1 MNIKKLFS
9 VFSNWEYWPIYMFYI
24 PNVPYGIYL
33 TIKSKSLVFYSAVN
47 PAIKSSGNGTESK
60 YDTVQLIPKRYR
72 PASVLV
78 LPNDDFNKVLEH
90 IKNEGIQFPLI
101 AKPDI
106 GFRGLL
112 VKKIKTENDLKDY
125 LDTYPI
131 KIIVQEFISYPNEC
145 GLFYHRL
152 PNKENGKIT
161 SITLKKFLTVKGNGI
176 LTISELILQ
185 NDRAKIY
192 FELLKEIHQEKL
204 NFVLEKDKK
213 FLLNDIG
220 NHVKGTQFI
229 SGNHLINKKLIEV
242 FDTINKQIDG
252 WYYGRLDIKYDSIEA
267 LERGDNFKILEINGI
282 ISEPTHIY
290 DSTKYTYFKALKIL
304 RKHWKIMYEISKI
317 NRQLKQSQFTTTN
330 DFIKEVRDLKNYTK
344 KVKELSI

>member
-1 MNIKKLFS
+1 MNVKKFFS
-9 VFSNWEYWPIYMFYI
+9 VFLNWEYWPIYMFYI

-33 TIKSKSLVFYSAVN
+33 VLKSKKIVFFSAVN

-60 YDTVQLIPKRYR
+60 YDTVQLIPKKYR
-72 PASVLV
+72 PKSVLII
-78 LPNDDFNKVLEH
+78 PTDNFNKVLEH
-90 IKNEGIQFPLI
+90 IKNEDIQFPLI
-101 AKPDI
+101 VKPDV

-112 VKKIKTENDLKDY
+112 VKKISSEDELRIY
-125 LDTYPI
+125 LDKYPI
-131 KIIVQEFISYPNEC
+131 KIILQEFISYPNEC
-145 GLFYHRL
+145 GLFYYRL

-161 SITLKKFLTVKGNGI
+161 SITLKKFLTVKGDGI
-176 LTISELILQ
+176 STISELILR

-204 NFVLEKDKK
+204 NSVLEKDKN

-229 SGNHLINKKLIEV
+229 SGNHLISNDLTRV
-242 FDTINKQIDG
+242 LDTINMQIDG

-267 LERGDNFKILEINGI
+267 LERGEDFKILEINGI

-290 DSTKYTYFKALKIL
+290 DSTKYTYFQALKIL
-304 RKHWKIMYEISKI
+304 RNHWKIIYEISKI
-317 NRQLKQSQFTTTN
+317 NRQLKQSNFTSTKE
-330 DFIKEVRDLKNYTK
+330 FLKEVRELKSYTD
-344 KVKELSI
+344 KVKKLSL